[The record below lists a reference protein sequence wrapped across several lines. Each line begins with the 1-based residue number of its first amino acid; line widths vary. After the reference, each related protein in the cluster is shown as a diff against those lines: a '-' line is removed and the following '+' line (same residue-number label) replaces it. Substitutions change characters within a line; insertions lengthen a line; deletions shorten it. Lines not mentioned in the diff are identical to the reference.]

1 MPKVNKAPLTLSL
14 SLSLSTVL
22 SISLSLTLAY
32 PLSPTLFF
40 LVTTFYPSNSASQPL
55 SLISPLQPFS
65 GLYREGSNLRFILP
79 PISNLRDPCC
89 WRRIFSGPDASR
101 PVKLKSVK
109 NGKIFNGS
117 PCLWSHKTGTPSMF
131 CTQSL
136 MHHLSSPFLGL
147 WFRAYCLEARDTER
161 QKCAHSWKVIKIP
174 TFLCQV
180 VKNGCFFLIKLIYV
194 TYRCIRYLK

>member
-1 MPKVNKAPLTLSL
+1 MPKVNKAPLTPSL

-22 SISLSLTLAY
+22 SISLSHTLAS

-40 LVTTFYPSNSASQPL
+40 LATAFYPSNSASQPL

-89 WRRIFSGPDASR
+89 WRRIFSGSDASR

-109 NGKIFNGS
+109 NGKIFQWV
-117 PCLWSHKTGTPSMF
+117 PMF
-131 CTQSL
+131 MEPQDRNTIDVLYTELYASL
-136 MHHLSSPFLGL
+136 IITIST
-147 WFRAYCLEARDTER
+147 A
-161 QKCAHSWKVIKIP
+161 
-174 TFLCQV
+174 
-180 VKNGCFFLIKLIYV
+180 LIQGML
-194 TYRCIRYLK
+194 L